1 MRNPVF
7 FLALWEGVK
16 PKILL
21 PKIFF
26 QHQNRKMKSAQC
38 GLIKLQSAPWK
49 LTNHFSIL
57 ILTDLIRWQTSFSVI
72 WESKYWFKAIHYL
85 TFVIRNVCISH
96 NSTGIFYSFWIR
108 FIWNWLE
115 WMFWLIWLVVGREGN
130 LSIERMSLLEMV
142 SASQGCADWFL
153 LQRIMPQYFISVE
166 VDWCD
171 KL

>member
-38 GLIKLQSAPWK
+38 GLIKLQSAPSK

-85 TFVIRNVCISH
+85 TFVIRNVCSSH
-96 NSTGIFYSFWIR
+96 NSTGIFYSFWIT
-108 FIWNWLE
+108 FIWSLTG
-115 WMFWLIWLVVGREGN
+115 MFQLICLAGKAIYKKKECHYRWYQPDQV
-130 LSIERMSLLEMV
+130 
-142 SASQGCADWFL
+142 ASVRVTGVFGL
-153 LQRIMPQYFISVE
+153 
-166 VDWCD
+166 
-171 KL
+171 

>member
-21 PKIFF
+21 PQIFF
-26 QHQNRKMKSAQC
+26 QDQNRKMKSARC
-38 GLIKLQSAPWK
+38 GLIRLQSAPSK
-49 LTNHFSIL
+49 LTNHFSIW

-96 NSTGIFYSFWIR
+96 NSTGIFYSFWIT
-108 FIWNWLE
+108 FIWSLTG
-115 WMFWLIWLVVGREGN
+115 MFQLICLAGKAIYKKKECHYRWYQPDQVG
-130 LSIERMSLLEMV
+130 
-142 SASQGCADWFL
+142 
-153 LQRIMPQYFISVE
+153 SVR
-166 VDWCD
+166 VTGVFG
-171 KL
+171 L

>member
-21 PKIFF
+21 PKICF

-38 GLIKLQSAPWK
+38 GLIKLQSAPSK

-85 TFVIRNVCISH
+85 TFVIKEMFVFHTIPQ
-96 NSTGIFYSFWIR
+96 GSFILSGSD
-108 FIWNWLE
+108 FIWNWLGCFSRDHG
-115 WMFWLIWLVVGREGN
+115 WQ
-130 LSIERMSLLEMV
+130 ERQFINRKNVITQMV
-142 SASQGCADWFL
+142 SAIAQCHGQGRVTGVFAL
-153 LQRIMPQYFISVE
+153 
-166 VDWCD
+166 
-171 KL
+171 

>member
-21 PKIFF
+21 PQIFF
-26 QHQNRKMKSAQC
+26 QDQNRKMKSARC
-38 GLIKLQSAPWK
+38 GLIRLQSAPSK

-85 TFVIRNVCISH
+85 TFVIKEMFVFHTIPQGSFILSGSHLFEIWQTCFSWYGWQERQFINRKNVITRDGISQPGLCRGGV
-96 NSTGIFYSFWIR
+96 TGW
-108 FIWNWLE
+108 
-115 WMFWLIWLVVGREGN
+115 
-130 LSIERMSLLEMV
+130 
-142 SASQGCADWFL
+142 
-153 LQRIMPQYFISVE
+153 SVFG
-166 VDWCD
+166 
-171 KL
+171 L

>member
-49 LTNHFSIL
+49 LTNHFSIS

-85 TFVIRNVCISH
+85 TFVIKEMFVFHTIPQGSFLLSGSDLFETDWNV
-96 NSTGIFYSFWIR
+96 
-108 FIWNWLE
+108 LAD
-115 WMFWLIWLVVGREGN
+115 MVGRKGN
-130 LSIERMSLLEMV
+130 LSIERMSLQMV
-142 SASQGCADWFL
+142 SASPAQCSARVTGVSLVCN
-153 LQRIMPQYFISVE
+153 
-166 VDWCD
+166 
-171 KL
+171 

>member
-38 GLIKLQSAPWK
+38 GLIRLQSAPSK
-49 LTNHFSIL
+49 LTNHFSIW

-85 TFVIRNVCISH
+85 TFVIRNVCSSH
-96 NSTGIFYSFWIR
+96 NSTGRDLLFSLDQIILKSDCEVFSWYGWQGS
-108 FIWNWLE
+108 
-115 WMFWLIWLVVGREGN
+115 N
-130 LSIERMSLLEMV
+130 LSLERECHYRPAQCGEWLACLV
-142 SASQGCADWFL
+142 CN
-153 LQRIMPQYFISVE
+153 
-166 VDWCD
+166 
-171 KL
+171 